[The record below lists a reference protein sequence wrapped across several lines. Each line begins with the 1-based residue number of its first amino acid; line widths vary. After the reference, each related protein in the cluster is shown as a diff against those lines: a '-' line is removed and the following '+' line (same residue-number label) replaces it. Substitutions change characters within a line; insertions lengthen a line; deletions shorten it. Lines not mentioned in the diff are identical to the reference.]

1 VLRQR
6 PIFLFIPPAWQR
18 CRRHSPL
25 PFRRFCLFFFFQ
37 EKEKQK
43 EKQKRKMRPSF
54 SPLFSFLFFFKKGK
68 KRQSKRQVWRS
79 RTYFFRHFCFVFCKK
94 NGKRRAKRREL
105 SFGSSFY
112 FLEEKDEGERPAVLR
127 ADSPLLC
134 DVKDYERIKLKR

>member
-68 KRQSKRQVWRS
+68 K
-79 RTYFFRHFCFVFCKK
+79 
-94 NGKRRAKRREL
+94 GRAKGRCGVQGLTFSAIFVLFFVRKMAKEEQREE
-105 SFGSSFY
+105 SF
-112 FLEEKDEGERPAVLR
+112 
-127 ADSPLLC
+127 LLALLF
-134 DVKDYERIKLKR
+134 IF